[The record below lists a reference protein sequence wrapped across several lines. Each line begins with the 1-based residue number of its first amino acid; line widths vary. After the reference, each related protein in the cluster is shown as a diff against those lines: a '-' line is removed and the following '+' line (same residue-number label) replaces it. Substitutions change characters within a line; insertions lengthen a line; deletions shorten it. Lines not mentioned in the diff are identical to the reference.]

1 MKNLVCADD
10 ITQCYEQG
18 SDTLYVEE
26 KTIVTSLAED
36 IAEEFGIRI
45 KVRKPKPKSTA
56 DVLSSSL
63 GNNLTTDQLV
73 LLLKKLLANEQ
84 IFSLLPFEAECHA
97 NGLKVVKGSS
107 VKMVQFDTGNPQNQ
121 VTFQE
126 LVNKDESHM
135 SAGFLEIDHS
145 SFEWE
150 LSYEEID
157 YVIEGTLT
165 VTLDGKTYT
174 ANAGDVLFVPKDTKV
189 IWGSPDKARV
199 FYATYPANWAD
210 LM

>member
-10 ITQCYEQG
+10 IKQCYEQG
-18 SDTLYVEE
+18 SDTLYIEE
-26 KTIVTSLAED
+26 NTIVTSLAED
-36 IAEEFGIRI
+36 TAEEFGIRI
-45 KVRKPKPKSTA
+45 KVRKAKQKTTA

-73 LLLKKLLANEQ
+73 LLLKRLLANEQ
-84 IFSLLPFEAECHA
+84 IFPSLPFEAECHP
-97 NGLKVVKGSS
+97 NGLKVVKGNS
-107 VKMVQFDTGNPQNQ
+107 VQMDQFDTGNPQDH

-126 LVNKDESHM
+126 LVNKDEAHM